1 MAIPRLDIDPFCQ
14 AFFDDPFP
22 AHAALRDAGP
32 VVFLPRY
39 DLFAIARYEHVQA
52 ALTNWRDFSSARGV
66 GLADFAR
73 EKPWRLPS
81 LLLETDPP
89 LHDRTRKLM
98 DRVLSPAALRALRA
112 DFTAAADA
120 LIDALLQRGSFD
132 AVRDLAE
139 AYPLTVFPD
148 AVGMPRENRRFLLPY
163 GNMVF
168 NSFGPR
174 NALFE
179 AAVRDAAPVLEWVQ
193 AQSRREALAPVGFGA
208 VIHAAADTGE
218 VARDEAE
225 IMVRSLLTAGVD
237 TTVNALGAA
246 LYCLA
251 RFPAQFERLRA
262 DPSLAR
268 AAFEEA
274 VRLESPVQTFF
285 RTTTRDVTIG
295 EAVGGEAVGGEA
307 VGGEAVGGE
316 AAGGDEVGRS
326 ETIGEG
332 RKVLLFLGAANRD
345 PRRWE
350 QPGDYDITRRAAGHV
365 GFGTGIHGCVGAV
378 LARLEGEVVL
388 TALARKVARIEI
400 AGTPR
405 RRYNNTLRGL
415 ASLPMRLHR
424 GVAVNAAAGCRTAA
438 RPR

>member
-1 MAIPRLDIDPFCQ
+1 MAIPSLDIDPFCQ
-14 AFFDDPFP
+14 GFFDDPFP

-32 VVFLPRY
+32 VVYLPRY
-39 DLFAIARYEHVQA
+39 DLFAIARYQHVQA

-66 GLADFAR
+66 GLSDFAR

-98 DRVLSPAALRALRA
+98 DRVLSPAAIRALRA

-174 NALFE
+174 NAFFE
-179 AAVRDAAPVLEWVQ
+179 AAVRDAAPVLEWVT
-193 AQSRREALAPVGFGA
+193 AQSRRDALAPVGFGA

-225 IMVRSLLTAGVD
+225 ILVRSLLTAGVD
-237 TTVNALGAA
+237 TTVNGLGAA

-268 AAFEEA
+268 GAFEEA

-285 RTTTRDVTIG
+285 RTTARDVAIG
-295 EAVGGEAVGGEA
+295 DTAN
-307 VGGEAVGGE
+307 
-316 AAGGDEVGRS
+316 AG

-350 QPGDYDITRRAAGHV
+350 QPDDYDITRRAAGHV

-388 TALARKVARIEI
+388 TALACKVARIEI
-400 AGTPR
+400 DGTPR

-415 ASLPMRLHR
+415 ASLPMRLH
-424 GVAVNAAAGCRTAA
+424 AA
-438 RPR
+438 

>member
-1 MAIPRLDIDPFCQ
+1 MQ
-14 AFFDDPFP
+14 
-22 AHAALRDAGP
+22 
-32 VVFLPRY
+32 
-39 DLFAIARYEHVQA
+39 VQA
-52 ALTNWRDFSSARGV
+52 ALANWADFSSARGV
-66 GLADFAR
+66 GLSDFAR

-89 LHDRTRKLM
+89 LHDRTRRLM
-98 DRVLSPAALRALRA
+98 DRVLSPAAVRALRA
-112 DFTAAADA
+112 DFTTAAEA
-120 LIDALLQRGSFD
+120 LVDTLVERGNFD
-132 AVRDLAE
+132 AVPDLAE

-174 NALFE
+174 NAFFE

-193 AQSRREALAPVGFGA
+193 AQSRREALAPMGFGA

-218 VARDEAE
+218 VTRDEAE
-225 IMVRSLLTAGVD
+225 ILVRSLLTAGVD
-237 TTVNALGAA
+237 TTVNGLGAA

-251 RFPAQFERLRA
+251 RFPAQFDRLRA

-285 RTTTRDVTIG
+285 RTTVRDVAI
-295 EAVGGEAVGGEA
+295 
-307 VGGEAVGGE
+307 
-316 AAGGDEVGRS
+316 GDE
-326 ETIGEG
+326 TIEAG

-345 PRRWE
+345 PRRWA
-350 QPGDYDITRRAAGHV
+350 QPDGYDITRRAAGHV
-365 GFGTGIHGCVGAV
+365 GFGAGIHGCVGAV

-400 AGTPR
+400 TATPR

-415 ASLPMRLHR
+415 ASLPLRLH
-424 GVAVNAAAGCRTAA
+424 AG
-438 RPR
+438 

>member
-1 MAIPRLDIDPFCQ
+1 MTIPSLDIDPFCQ

-32 VVFLPRY
+32 VVYLPRY
-39 DLFAIARYEHVQA
+39 ELFAIARYEHVQA

-66 GLADFAR
+66 GLSDFAR

-98 DRVLSPAALRALRA
+98 DRVLSPAAIRALRT

-120 LIDALLQRGSFD
+120 LVDALLERGSFD

-174 NALFE
+174 NAFFE
-179 AAVRDAAPVLEWVQ
+179 DAVRDAAPVLEWVT

-208 VIHAAADTGE
+208 VIHAAADTDE
-218 VARDEAE
+218 IARDEAE
-225 IMVRSLLTAGVD
+225 VLVRSLLTAGVD
-237 TTVNALGAA
+237 TTVNGLGAA

-268 AAFEEA
+268 GAFEEA

-285 RTTTRDVTIG
+285 RTTVRDV
-295 EAVGGEAVGGEA
+295 AVDG
-307 VGGEAVGGE
+307 
-316 AAGGDEVGRS
+316 AADGPK
-326 ETIGEG
+326 TIGEG

-350 QPGDYDITRRAAGHV
+350 QPDEYDITRRAAGHV

-388 TALARKVARIEI
+388 TALARKAARIEI
-400 AGTPR
+400 AGAPQ

-415 ASLPMRLHR
+415 ASLPMRLH
-424 GVAVNAAAGCRTAA
+424 AA
-438 RPR
+438 